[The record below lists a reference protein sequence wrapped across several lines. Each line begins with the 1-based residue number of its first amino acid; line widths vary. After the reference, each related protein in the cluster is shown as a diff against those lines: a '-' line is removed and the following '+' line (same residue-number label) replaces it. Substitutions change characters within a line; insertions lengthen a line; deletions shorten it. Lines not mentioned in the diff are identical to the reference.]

1 MSEESILALLREH
14 PFTHALNEEW
24 LQKLAEIASVRTF
37 QAGEFL
43 LREGRVIEA
52 FYLIVSGY
60 ASVEL
65 YMPERGVLRLQTVGP
80 GDVVGWSWTTPPYR
94 STFDVRAIDE
104 VTTVAMDAGRLREVM
119 KEDCALGARILL
131 RLLDVVAQRLN
142 ATRLQLVDMYASG
155 GER

>member
-1 MSEESILALLREH
+1 MSKGDILELLREH
-14 PFTHALNEEW
+14 PFTHALSEEW
-24 LQKLAEIASVRTF
+24 LQKLASVASIRVF

-43 LREGRVIEA
+43 LREGRVVDA
-52 FYLIVSGY
+52 FYIIVSGY

-65 YMPERGVLRLQTVGP
+65 YMPERGVLRLQTLGP
-80 GDVVGWSWTTPPYR
+80 GDVAGWSWTTPPYK
-94 STFDVRAIDE
+94 STFDIRAVDE
-104 VTTVAMDAGRLREVM
+104 VTTVALDAEQLREIM

-131 RLLDVVAQRLN
+131 RLLGVVAQRLN